1 MLLYVWNCKSYYIDV
16 TGTKM
21 KINVADKVKVFL
33 VVQNSFSK
41 SLFPGIVQLMFQMIT
56 KQILSYKIL

>member
-41 SLFPGIVQLMFQMIT
+41 IT
-56 KQILSYKIL
+56 FSWNSSIDVSNDN